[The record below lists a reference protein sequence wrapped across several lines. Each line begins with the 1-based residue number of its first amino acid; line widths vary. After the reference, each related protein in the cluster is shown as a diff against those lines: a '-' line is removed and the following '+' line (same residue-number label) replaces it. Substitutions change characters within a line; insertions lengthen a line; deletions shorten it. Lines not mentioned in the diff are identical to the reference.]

1 MVPKN
6 NFTITAGIVWAII
19 VTACSIVVTYY
30 TSQASVSYKI
40 NDNSA
45 ELYSAISSDRERI
58 SKTEEAITTIKATNL
73 ETQRDIKEILRIL
86 K

>member
-6 NFTITAGIVWAII
+6 NFTIPAGIVWAII
-19 VTACSIVVTYY
+19 VTVCSVVVAYY
-30 TSQASVSYKI
+30 TSQASIADQI
-40 NDNSA
+40 NDSSS
-45 ELYSAISSDRERI
+45 ELYSAISSDRERL
-58 SKTEEAITTIKATNL
+58 SKTEEAITTIKSTNL

>member
-30 TSQASVSYKI
+30 TSQASVSDKI